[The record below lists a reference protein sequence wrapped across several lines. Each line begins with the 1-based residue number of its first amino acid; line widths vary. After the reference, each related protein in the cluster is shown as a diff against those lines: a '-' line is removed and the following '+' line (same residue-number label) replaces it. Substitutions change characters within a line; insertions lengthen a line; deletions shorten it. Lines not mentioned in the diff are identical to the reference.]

1 MTRRTKIRLG
11 VVGLVV
17 LGLVLTGKFVVMPT
31 VVFGDSMLPTLRPW
45 DVCWMRRVRQYEPAR
60 GDIIMFR
67 TTDDPPLRFIKR
79 VIALPG
85 ETLGISNGT
94 VFINHQPWPES
105 YTPGN
110 REWELSVT
118 NVPPGKVYVIG
129 DNRDVPMDLTVQGLV
144 ANRLVQAKMIASWR
158 WRK

>member
-1 MTRRTKIRLG
+1 MKRKLLL
-11 VVGLVV
+11 LVV
-17 LGLVLTGKFVVMPT
+17 LAAVVVSGGFWFIRPT
-31 VVFGDSMLPTLRPW
+31 VIVGDSMLPTLRSW
-45 DVCWMRRVRQYEPAR
+45 DVVWMRRVRHYEPAR
-60 GDIIMFR
+60 GDVIMFR
-67 TTDDPPLRFIKR
+67 TADDPPLRFIKR

-85 ETLGISNGT
+85 ETIAITNGT
-94 VFINHQPWPES
+94 VLINHQPLAEP

-110 REWELSVT
+110 RDWAMDET

-144 ANRLVQAKMIASWR
+144 ANRLVQARMIGFWR